1 MPPDNPFNDESLT
14 ADVGAPSK
22 APLLRTPASA
32 LGARLSKR
40 FKGAALVLIGLLG
53 AGMMLGIMTSGNN
66 PSGASGDTDSGKH
79 MVGKTEPDTSS
90 MQRIAFENKLKEY
103 NDSSSAPK
111 TTASPTGNASPTTSS
126 VAGATGGQGNGSVKT
141 PSENFQNWQ
150 EEQRYKSEEVRFTAA
165 LSAKNAA
172 TYINTASQG
181 TRQPS
186 VDGATSAS
194 RPSAITSSDSSDP
207 TRLNNL
213 AAEVARAGL
222 ANGNGGAGPNGVYP
236 QTQNLSFM
244 NDQKKSENGYLT
256 SSLTAP
262 QGKQE
267 LFAGSLIPSVTTA
280 GINSDLPGTV
290 TAMVRQTV
298 YDSRNE
304 HIVLIPQGTKI
315 VGQYSSSVSYGQQ
328 RVLVAWNRLIYP
340 NGSSID
346 LQGMVGSDGLGQAGL
361 YDSVDNHYFR
371 VFGSAMLVSMLGV
384 AAQLSQPQN
393 TSVLNAAS
401 VGSQA
406 AGSASAQLNTV
417 GTNMVNKNLNIAPTL
432 VIAPGFAFNVM
443 VNKTM
448 ILPAYR

>member
-1 MPPDNPFNDESLT
+1 MPLNDPYSDDSLT
-14 ADVGAPSK
+14 ADVAAPSK

-40 FKGAALVLIGLLG
+40 FKAGAFVLIGLLG
-53 AGMMLGIMTSGNN
+53 AGMIIGITSSGNSS
-66 PSGASGDTDSGKH
+66 SGASGDTDSGKH
-79 MVGKTEPDTSS
+79 MVGKTEPDTNLMERS
-90 MQRIAFENKLKEY
+90 AFERKLKEY
-103 NDSSSAPK
+103 NDSSP
-111 TTASPTGNASPTTSS
+111 TTAPTKTQVPPTSP
-126 VAGATGGQGNGSVKT
+126 VVGATGGQVSGSVKS
-141 PSENFQNWQ
+141 PSENFQSWQ
-150 EEQRYKSEEVRFTAA
+150 DEQRYKAEEARFTAS
-165 LSAKNAA
+165 LNAKNAA
-172 TYINTASQG
+172 TFVNTTNQG
-181 TRQPS
+181 SRQSNSDS
-186 VDGATSAS
+186 VSSAS
-194 RPSAITSSDSSDP
+194 RMPAAMAADSSDP

-213 AAEVARAGL
+213 AAEVARASMVS
-222 ANGNGGAGPNGVYP
+222 ANGGAGPNGVYP

-244 NDQKKSENGYLT
+244 NDQKKSENGYL
-256 SSLTAP
+256 SSAVTAP

-267 LFAGSLIPSVTTA
+267 LFAGSLIPAVTTA

-346 LQGMVGSDGLGQAGL
+346 LQGMVGADGLGQAGL

-371 VFGSAMLVSMLGV
+371 IFGSAMLVSMLGV

-393 TSVLNAAS
+393 TSVLNSAS

-417 GTNMVNKNLNIAPTL
+417 GTNMINKNLNIAPTL

-448 ILPAYR
+448 ILPAYK

>member
-1 MPPDNPFNDESLT
+1 MPLNDPYPDDRLT
-14 ADVGAPSK
+14 ADVASPSK
-22 APLLRTPASA
+22 APLLRTPASV

-40 FKGAALVLIGLLG
+40 FKAGAFVLIGLLG
-53 AGMMLGIMTSGNN
+53 AGMIIGITSSGNSS
-66 PSGASGDTDSGKH
+66 SGASGDADSGKH
-79 MVGKTEPDTSS
+79 MVGKTEPDTNLMERS
-90 MQRIAFENKLKEY
+90 AFERKIKDYDDTNPTPALNK
-103 NDSSSAPK
+103 
-111 TTASPTGNASPTTSS
+111 TPTPTTSP
-126 VAGATGGQGNGSVKT
+126 VAGATGGQVSSSTKS
-141 PSENFQNWQ
+141 PSENFQSWQ
-150 EEQRYKSEEVRFTAA
+150 DEQRYKAEEARFIAS
-165 LSAKNAA
+165 LSAKNAG
-172 TYINTASQG
+172 TFVNTTNQGARQSNSDSAS
-181 TRQPS
+181 
-186 VDGATSAS
+186 SAS
-194 RPSAITSSDSSDP
+194 RMPTSMASDSSDP

-213 AAEVARAGL
+213 AAEVARASMVG
-222 ANGNGGAGPNGVYP
+222 ANGGAGPNGVYP

-328 RVLVAWNRLIYP
+328 RVLVAWNRLIFP

-371 VFGSAMLVSMLGV
+371 IFGSAMLVSMLGV

-393 TSVLNAAS
+393 TSVLNSAS

-448 ILPAYR
+448 ILPAYK

>member
-1 MPPDNPFNDESLT
+1 MPPNNSFNDDSLT
-14 ADVGAPSK
+14 ADVSAPSK
-22 APLLRTPASA
+22 TPLLRTPASA

-40 FKGAALVLIGLLG
+40 FKAAAFVLIGLLG
-53 AGMMLGIMTSGNN
+53 AGMIIGITPSGNS
-66 PSGASGDTDSGKH
+66 PSDASGNADSAKH
-79 MVGKTEPDTSS
+79 MAGQTEPDTSS
-90 MQRIAFENKLKEY
+90 MERIAFEKKLKEY
-103 NDSSSAPK
+103 SDANPSPATKSASTPA
-111 TTASPTGNASPTTSS
+111 TSP
-126 VAGATGGQGNGSVKT
+126 VVGATGNQGNGSVKT
-141 PSENFQNWQ
+141 PSESFQNWQ
-150 EEQRYKSEEVRFTAA
+150 EEQRYKAEEARFTAA
-165 LSAKNAA
+165 LNAKNSA
-172 TYINTASQG
+172 TFVNTTNQG
-181 TRQPS
+181 ARQS
-186 VDGATSAS
+186 TADSTTSTS
-194 RPSAITSSDSSDP
+194 RAPTAMNSDSADP

-213 AAEVARAGL
+213 AAEVARAGV
-222 ANGNGGAGPNGVYP
+222 ANANGGAGPNGVYP

-244 NDQKKSENGYLT
+244 NDQRRSENGYLT

-267 LFAGSLIPSVTTA
+267 LFAGSLIPAVTTA

-315 VGQYSSSVSYGQQ
+315 VGQYSSSVSYGQK

-340 NGSSID
+340 NGNSID
-346 LQGMVGSDGLGQAGL
+346 LQGMVGADGLGQAGL

-371 VFGSAMLVSMLGV
+371 IFGSAMLVSMLGV

-393 TSVLNAAS
+393 TSVLNSAS

-448 ILPAYR
+448 ILPVYH